1 MHLNNNELERF
12 NREVFSISMN
22 SKEIEK
28 IKVLIKETCPDGV
41 DHIGITLNGFI
52 TINKIFIKKL
62 KSNSS

>member
-1 MHLNNNELERF
+1 
-12 NREVFSISMN
+12 MN